1 MKLKLHFCLIGSL
14 LFAGATLLNGQI
26 KITEAMSSSGTGGT
40 PDWIELTNYGST
52 DVDITGWKMDD
63 ISYTFANAVDLT
75 GVTTIPAGKSVI
87 FLETDAP
94 STDIPA
100 FKTFWGA
107 TLTDVPVGSY
117 PSSGKGVSLG
127 SSGDGAIIFSASG
140 TEIHRVTVP
149 AATTGKSFY
158 WSFKADGTVVDNAIV
173 SAVGTIN
180 GTISHQVTITSAN
193 ALGNVGSPGTAIIF
207 PINANVNNPDYKNWT
222 LVGNTL
228 KFDVLPTSEVE
239 IFSLTGSKVAKYLP
253 AKEITLELN
262 KGLYL
267 VRVDDKASKI
277 LIK

>member
-1 MKLKLHFCLIGSL
+1 MKLKLQLCLIGSL
-14 LFAGATLLNGQI
+14 LFAGTALLNAQI

-40 PDWIELTNYGST
+40 ADWFELTNTGST
-52 DVDITGWKMDD
+52 AVDITGWKVDD
-63 ISYTFANAVDLT
+63 NSFAYATALSLN
-75 GVTTIPAGKSVI
+75 GVTSIPAGKSVI
-87 FLETDAP
+87 FIESAAP
-94 STDIPA
+94 TTDIPA

-107 TLTDVPVGSY
+107 TLDNVEIGSY
-117 PSSGKGVSLG
+117 TGSGIGLS
-127 SSGDGAIIFSASG
+127 SSGDGVVVFDATG
-140 TEIHRVTVP
+140 VEINRVSFG
-149 AATTGKSFY
+149 AATSGKSFY
-158 WSFKADGTVVDNAIV
+158 WSYKADGTVVDNGV
-173 SAVGTIN
+173 LSAVGTIS

-207 PINANVNNPDYKNWT
+207 PISANVNNPDYKNWT

-253 AKEITLELN
+253 EKEITLELN
-262 KGLYL
+262 KGMYI